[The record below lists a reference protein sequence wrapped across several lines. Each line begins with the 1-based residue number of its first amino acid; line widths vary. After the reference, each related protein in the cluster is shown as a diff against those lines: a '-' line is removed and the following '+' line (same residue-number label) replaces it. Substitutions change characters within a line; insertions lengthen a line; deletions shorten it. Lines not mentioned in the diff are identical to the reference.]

1 MARRSSGVVDAG
13 TPGYPPGGFAPA
25 DPWDEPPD
33 KKGRRGKSRRGSG
46 GGGEGGGGGRGDRG
60 GRGGSG
66 GRWMI
71 YVGRAILWAVLLVV
85 LVNGVRAPFQ
95 RFTSKP
101 SGTTT
106 TDSPSKPQ
114 FPQAAASSYALS
126 FANVYL
132 NYDPAQ
138 AIAADRQRQLA
149 QFLSPS
155 IDAQLGWDG
164 TGKSV
169 LQSAQ
174 VASVT
179 AQDVNHAI
187 VTLLVQANGRL
198 FQLAVP
204 VYAKDGALAV
214 SGRPA
219 MLAAPPRAAVPA
231 ANEDRDS
238 ALETELQDP
247 LSGFFKA
254 YAAGDTAAL
263 QRYSDPPVAGL
274 GGAVGFSQLKEIIA
288 PNGGVGSRTVNA
300 TVVWQVSPAQSKATG
315 GTLEQT
321 YQLTMVKKDGNW
333 FVKDIRGSTLPAGQ

>member
-13 TPGYPPGGFAPA
+13 TPGYQPGGFASA
-25 DPWDEPPD
+25 DPWEEPSG
-33 KKGRRGKSRRGSG
+33 KKARRGKGGRGSG
-46 GGGEGGGGGRGDRG
+46 GGGGRRDRG

-71 YVGRAILWAVLLVV
+71 YVGRAVLWAVLLVI
-85 LVNGVRAPFQ
+85 LVNGIRAPFE
-95 RFTSKP
+95 RFTTKQ

-106 TDSPSKPQ
+106 SDSPSKPQ

-126 FANVYL
+126 FVNVYL
-132 NYDPAQ
+132 NYDPSQ
-138 AIAADRQRQLA
+138 ASAADRQKQLG

-169 LQSAQ
+169 LRSAQ
-174 VASVT
+174 VASVR
-179 AQDVNHAI
+179 AQDVSHAI

-198 FQLAVP
+198 FELAVP
-204 VYAKDGALAV
+204 VYAKDGALAI

-219 MLAAPPRAAVPA
+219 MLPAPPRAAVPA

-238 ALETELQDP
+238 ALETELQQP
-247 LSGFFKA
+247 LTGFFKA
-254 YAAGDTAAL
+254 YAQGDTAAL
-263 QRYSDPPVAGL
+263 HYYSDPPVTGL

-288 PNGGVGSRTVNA
+288 PNGAAGSRTVNA
-300 TVVWQVSPAQSKATG
+300 TVVWQVTPAQSKTTG

-321 YQLTMVKKDGNW
+321 YQVTMLKKDNNW
-333 FVKDIRGSTLPAGQ
+333 YVKDIQGSTLPAGQ

>member
-13 TPGYPPGGFAPA
+13 TPGYPPGGFASG
-25 DPWDEPPD
+25 DPWDEPSD

-46 GGGEGGGGGRGDRG
+46 GGGGSGRG

-66 GRWMI
+66 GRWII
-71 YVGRAILWAVLLVV
+71 YVGRVILWAVLLVI
-85 LVNGVRAPFQ
+85 LVNGVRAPFE
-95 RFTSKP
+95 RFTAKP

-106 TDSPSKPQ
+106 SGSPDKPQ
-114 FPQAAASSYALS
+114 FPQAAASSYALA

-138 AIAADRQRQLA
+138 SVAADRQKQLG

-169 LQSAQ
+169 LRSAT
-174 VASVT
+174 VASVN
-179 AQDVNHAI
+179 AQDADHAI

-204 VYAKDGALAV
+204 VYAKDGALAI

-231 ANEDRDS
+231 TNEDRDS

-247 LSGFFKA
+247 LTGFFKA
-254 YAAGDTAAL
+254 YANGDTAAL
-263 QRYSDPPVAGL
+263 QRYSDPPVTGL
-274 GGAVGFSQLKEIIA
+274 GGAVSFSQLKEIIA
-288 PNGGVGSRTVNA
+288 PNGEVGSRTVDA
-300 TVVWQVSPAQSKATG
+300 TVVWQVSPAQSKTTG

-321 YQLTMVKKDGNW
+321 YRLSMVQKDKTW
-333 FVKDIRGSTLPAGQ
+333 YVKDIRGSTLPAGQ